1 MKMLIFA
8 KIFAT
13 LLAIL
18 VFARSY
24 NDLKT
29 KRESL
34 FMTVVWFS
42 VWVGILAVAYFPSIV
57 DMIIETGGK
66 KSGLGTLL
74 GLVIAF
80 VLFINYRIYLK
91 AHRVERA
98 MSKLACSVALS
109 SSDKLK
115 KKKSKK

>member
-13 LLAIL
+13 ILAIV

-24 NDLKT
+24 NDLKS

-42 VWVGILAVAYFPSIV
+42 VWIGILIVAYFPSIV
-57 DMIIETGGK
+57 DKIVETGGK
-66 KSGLGTLL
+66 K
-74 GLVIAF
+74 
-80 VLFINYRIYLK
+80 K
-91 AHRVERA
+91 RA
-98 MSKLACSVALS
+98 GNATRAGDCLCSVYQLSNLSQS
-109 SSDKLK
+109 SSG
-115 KKKSKK
+115 